1 MITKERMKIFDGIP
15 HKIEPRYTVYE
26 FETVALCIAW
36 DDVREG
42 HVSFSV
48 KMPWSMNAV
57 NWFITDFLFFLL

>member
-48 KMPWSMNAV
+48 KMP
-57 NWFITDFLFFLL
+57 